1 MSCTLKLCDHPFIFH
16 NTAWL
21 NFICGICVKCTVML
35 LADTF
40 SVSQLTRKCTYHVG
54 GKRLAER
61 LQHRSAR
68 QRRNPL
74 EWALNFGGWRICSI
88 KVQRPP
94 TRTEMTIA
102 LKSGHFLW
110 AYAPLKPW
118 WSTAH
123 THTHRNK
130 QICQFCSSQ
139 DMFRS
144 ETFCMTSAF
153 VCVCVTCYSGC
164 MYVSVWTRT
173 GLHSSALIALFLKW
187 KEQKLSVRFTVKFKL
202 LPPWKCF
209 WNQRQR
215 AQEDRN

>member
-123 THTHRNK
+123 THTQTHKYVSFAAHKTCLGVRRFVW
-130 QICQFCSSQ
+130 QVLLY
-139 DMFRS
+139 
-144 ETFCMTSAF
+144 
-153 VCVCVTCYSGC
+153 VCVRHAILAAC
-164 MYVSVWTRT
+164 MC
-173 GLHSSALIALFLKW
+173 LCEHA
-187 KEQKLSVRFTVKFKL
+187 
-202 LPPWKCF
+202 
-209 WNQRQR
+209 R
-215 AQEDRN
+215 ACIHPL